1 MYPLNNSQLQRNF
14 TKFWD
19 QYKSTIY
26 ILDLRFILVPVSSC
40 TLCTIRIIF
49 ILYGNIQNFGTN
61 INPQFIYQIREVY
74 WSQFRNAPHVPFIL
88 YSYCVGKYK
97 CLGPIQIHKLYITF
111 ENYIGPNLVMLVV
124 EYSCY
129 GNIVEKYIPLYQ
141 CVVHQ
146 QVMSVRST
154 CMCYINARII
164 SLQILQKIHA
174 DNWSQEF
181 ARIKTRLG

>member
-40 TLCTIRIIF
+40 TLCTIRDHIHIVW
-49 ILYGNIQNFGTN
+49 NIQNFGTN
-61 INPQFIYQIREVY
+61 RNPQFIYQIREVY

-97 CLGPIQIHKLYITF
+97 FLGPIQIHNLYITF
-111 ENYIGPNLVMLVV
+111 ENYIGPNLVMHVV